1 MTRAGVFK
9 ASLDYQRAYT
19 LAFVN
24 RKVGMQ

>member
-9 ASLDYQRAYT
+9 PSLDYRRAYT

-24 RKVGMQ
+24 RKIGMK